1 MYIVNIKSRKYQQGS
16 VGLIP
21 ETVDD
26 LYVLYNLI
34 LPDDQV
40 KARTSRRVRQVD
52 DEGKTDKGERVS
64 MILTLTVEDVSF
76 HEFASR
82 LRIKG
87 KIIAGP
93 EDLISFGTYHTF
105 NIEIG
110 TFLTIIKPE
119 WTKVDKNQVE
129 EAAKKTTSAKV
140 LIVAVDDNEATIAA
154 VSAFSSS
161 TIAHFRERIPKKSG
175 SKEKIRNE
183 MIAKFFSKIIFALED
198 AFTNKFP
205 DASVMVIAGPGF
217 TKDNFY
223 RQLKTMKNQ
232 TKIPLDKIILETAS
246 CGGPSAISEILS
258 KNILGKIIEEEQ
270 ASSDAAYV
278 EEVMSR
284 IGRNTRTVA
293 YGLEAIKQAIEF
305 GAVEILLLVDNQLRL
320 RDKTKRKELDK
331 LLLDVQKSG
340 GKIEI
345 ISENHQAGR
354 QVEKF
359 GGKIALLRFPIQ

>member
-1 MYIVNIKSRKYQQGS
+1 MNIKSRKYQQGY
-16 VGLIP
+16 VALIP

-40 KARTSRRVRQVD
+40 KTKTSRRIRHSD
-52 DEGKTDKGERVS
+52 DEGKTDKGERVA
-64 MILTLTVEDVSF
+64 MVLTLTVEDVSF
-76 HEFASR
+76 HEFANR

-87 KIIAGP
+87 KILAGP
-93 EDLISFGTYHTF
+93 EDLISFGSYHTF
-105 NIEIG
+105 NIEVG
-110 TFLTIIKPE
+110 TLLTIIKPS
-119 WTKVDKNQVE
+119 WSKVDVNRVE
-129 EAAKKTTSAKV
+129 DAVKKTTSAKV
-140 LIVAVDDNEATIAA
+140 LIVAIDDSEATIAA

-161 TIAHFRERIPKKSG
+161 TVAHFRERIPKKGG
-175 SKEKIRNE
+175 SKEKARNE
-183 MIAKFFSKIIFALED
+183 LIAKFFSKTIFAIED
-198 AFTNKFP
+198 AFANKYP
-205 DASVMVIAGPGF
+205 DASVLVLAGPGF

-223 RQLKTMKNQ
+223 RQIKSLKNQ
-232 TKIPLDKIILETAS
+232 TTIPIDKIIVETAS

-270 ASSDAAYV
+270 ASSDASYV

-284 IGRNTRTVA
+284 IGRNTGTVA
-293 YGLEAIKQAIEF
+293 YGLDAILQAIQF

-320 RDKTKRKELDK
+320 RDKQKRKGLDK

-340 GKIEI
+340 GKII
-345 ISENHQAGR
+345 IVSENHQAGK